1 MNRGKRLLLTFALGM
16 LVRPVWA
23 GEHTPPMPALEPE
36 QAFRLKAERA
46 ENGDIELTYVVAQGH
61 YLYRDRFKLASQG
74 KEIPRTALKWP
85 PGKHQHDSTFGD
97 VVVYRDSVRLLV
109 PSRSL
114 MVADKKRGVVELF
127 VTSQG
132 CADAGICYPP
142 VRQIVTLQPGQRVAT
157 LSALETGFGHSSS
170 AAPPLASKLI
180 KPRSVN

>member
-1 MNRGKRLLLTFALGM
+1 M
-16 LVRPVWA
+16 
-23 GEHTPPMPALEPE
+23 
-36 QAFRLKAERA
+36 
-46 ENGDIELTYVVAQGH
+46 
-61 YLYRDRFKLASQG
+61 
-74 KEIPRTALKWP
+74 
-85 PGKHQHDSTFGD
+85 HQHDSTFGD

-157 LSALETGFGHSSS
+157 LSALETEFGHSSS

>member
-1 MNRGKRLLLTFALGM
+1 MNHSKRLLLALTLSM
-16 LVRPVWA
+16 LASRVGA
-23 GEHTPPMPALEPE
+23 GEHSPPMPVLEPE
-36 QAFRLKAERA
+36 QAFRLMAVRA
-46 ENGDIELTYVVAQGH
+46 ENGDIELTYHVAQGH

-85 PGKHQHDSTFGD
+85 PGKRQHDSTFGE

-114 MVADKKRGVVELF
+114 MVADKKQGAVELF

-142 VRQIVTLQPGQRVAT
+142 VRQVVTLQPGARVAT
-157 LSALETGFGHSSS
+157 LSVHETGFGHSSS
-170 AAPPLASKLI
+170 VAPPLASKLI
-180 KPRSVN
+180 KPR